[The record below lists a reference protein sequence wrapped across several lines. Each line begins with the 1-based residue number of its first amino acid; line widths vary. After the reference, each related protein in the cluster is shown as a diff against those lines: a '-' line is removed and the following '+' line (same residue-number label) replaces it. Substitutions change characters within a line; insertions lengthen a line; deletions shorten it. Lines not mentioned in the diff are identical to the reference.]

1 MTFVEKSVLKY
12 FGKVETGFKRLS
24 LILVSAFVLLSFQ
37 FPAEAQCRE
46 IKNVL
51 VLHSYH
57 KGLTWTDS
65 EDNGIRSVFQSRT
78 SDVELYTEYLNS
90 KTSADQELFQKFFDL
105 LKHRYSAVSFKAV
118 IATDDDAYNFY
129 LQYREKLFPEAPV
142 IFCGV
147 NYYQELQ
154 RHGQE
159 DIITGVIESFDISQ
173 TINTVLRLHPETLRI
188 VIINDKSTTG
198 LANKK
203 ILSSVLPEFEGKIKF
218 DFFEDLS
225 LAELKENVALLE
237 RGDVILLM
245 TFNKDRLGR
254 IYSYDQ
260 SIAQIAASAKVPIYG
275 VWDFYL
281 GKGIVGGMLTSGFD
295 QGKTAAEMAIRYLDG
310 SKISAIPIVRVSPNK
325 YKFDYKE
332 LQRFGIDESD
342 LPEWSV
348 VINRP
353 FLFYEKNKGFVWS
366 IVSGFT
372 GLSIIII
379 LLLAIIRQRRQTEE
393 ILRDSEA
400 RFRALVEQ
408 SPIGIVIVRDKRVIY
423 ANTKY
428 ALMYGYKNA
437 DEVIS
442 LDLQEMLAPASWDCF
457 LEVTS
462 SHVKGEHDEVVFEEQ
477 GFRKDRTDFISMV
490 TASRITLADG
500 PASIGFVQDI
510 SSRKQDEI
518 EISRLNEELVR
529 KEKLAMLGQLSGSV
543 SHELRNPLGVINNAI
558 YLLRITLKDADE
570 TTREYLNII
579 KQEIDNSLRIV
590 TDLLDFARKK
600 PAQLQ
605 LTSIPQVLVTSL
617 KKCAVPQNI
626 EVKTVIPPDLPM
638 LKVDPQ
644 QIEQVFHNL
653 FTNGIQAM
661 PEGGVL
667 CVTVRKAHGPD
678 TDFVE
683 INVIDSGEGI
693 DAENLHKIFQ
703 PLFTTKSRGIGL
715 GLVVCKNLIDA
726 NGGSIKVES
735 EPGRGA
741 TFTVLLP
748 VEPESHGVEENILF
762 VRVRRCE

>member
-1 MTFVEKSVLKY
+1 MACGKKSLVLEG
-12 FGKVETGFKRLS
+12 FGRVETGFKRLP
-24 LILVSAFVLLSFQ
+24 LIIVSAFVLLFFQ
-37 FPAEAQCRE
+37 FSTEAQCRE
-46 IKNVL
+46 TQNVL

-65 EDNGIRSVFQSRT
+65 EDSGIRSVFQSRT
-78 SDVELYTEYLNS
+78 ADIELHTEYLDS
-90 KTSADQELFQKFFDL
+90 KVSADQEHFQKIFEL
-105 LKHRYSAVSFKAV
+105 LKHRYSNVRFKAI

-129 LQYREKLFPEAPV
+129 LQYHEKLFPEVPV

-147 NYYQELQ
+147 NYFQELQ
-154 RHGQE
+154 RKGQE
-159 DIITGVIESFDISQ
+159 NFITGVIESFDISK
-173 TINTVLRLHPETLRI
+173 TIKTVLRLHPDTLRI

-203 ILSSVLPEFEGKIKF
+203 ILSHVLQEFESKIKF
-218 DFFEDLS
+218 DLFEDLS
-225 LAELKENVALLE
+225 MAELKENVALLD
-237 RGDVILLM
+237 RGDIILLM

-295 QGKTAAEMAIRYLDG
+295 QGKTAAEMTIRYLDG
-310 SKISAIPIVRVSPNK
+310 SRISNLPVVRVSPNK
-325 YKFDYKE
+325 YKFDHKE
-332 LQRFGIDESD
+332 LQWFGIDESS

-353 FLFYEKNKGFVWS
+353 FSFYEKNKGLVWS

-372 GLSIIII
+372 ALSIIII
-379 LLLAIIRQRRQTEE
+379 LLLAIIRQRLRTEE
-393 ILRDSEA
+393 VLRDSEA
-400 RFRALVEQ
+400 RFRSLVEQ
-408 SPIGIVIVRDKRVIY
+408 SPIGIVIVRDMRIIY

-428 ALMYGYKNA
+428 ALMYGYGNA

-442 LDLQEMLAPASWDCF
+442 HNLQEMMAQGSWDSF
-457 LEVTS
+457 FEVTAGHIMGQS
-462 SHVKGEHDEVVFEEQ
+462 AEVVFEGQ
-477 GFRKDRTDFISMV
+477 CFRKDGTDFIAMV
-490 TASRITLADG
+490 TASRIILTDG

-510 SSRKQDEI
+510 TNRKKDEL

-558 YLLRITLKDADE
+558 YLLRVTLKDADE
-570 TTREYLNII
+570 TTREYLDII
-579 KQEIDNSLRIV
+579 KQEIDNSLKIV

-600 PAQLQ
+600 PAQPQ
-605 LTSIPQVLVTSL
+605 SIRISELIASCL
-617 KKCAVPQNI
+617 KKCAVPQNVDVETDI
-626 EVKTVIPPDLPM
+626 SANLPM
-638 LKVDPQ
+638 LRIDPQ
-644 QIEQVFHNL
+644 QIEQVFQNL

-667 CVTVRKAHGPD
+667 CVTVRKALGPG

-683 INVIDSGEGI
+683 INVMDSGEGI
-693 DAENLHKIFQ
+693 AAEHLHKIFQ

-715 GLVVCKNLIDA
+715 GLVVCKNLVEA
-726 NGGSIKVES
+726 NKGSIKVES
-735 EPGRGA
+735 EPGQG
-741 TFTVLLP
+741 TIFTVLLP
-748 VEPESHGVEENILF
+748 VEPEPHDIEENF
-762 VRVRRCE
+762 